1 MGHSRRL
8 EKDGSGWCAS
18 EFRRA
23 REGCFETYHSGKEN
37 VMSKTPLLTGVIAVP
52 VTPFDPQ
59 NRVDLDAFGR
69 LLEHLLARGVHGIAA
84 TGTTGEFFALTR
96 EERKEIFRFVAE
108 AVRGRAKLLAGTN
121 AMTTAEVIELS
132 AAARDLGY
140 DALLLPPPP
149 VSRPKLG
156 ELVAHYEAVDDA
168 VGLPI
173 LLYNNPPR
181 SGVELGPDF
190 LAAIR
195 HRPHLFGIKES
206 SGSLDRLHELALH
219 FGNLEISCGSDSQAV
234 EYFLWGATSW
244 TAGPANVL
252 SAELVKVWE
261 LCAVQRDFVAG
272 VELMRRLLPLILY
285 MEQSGRFIQCCK
297 YGCELEGVRVGGTR
311 APLQPLTDDEKACF
325 RRLYEQAKGV

>member
-1 MGHSRRL
+1 
-8 EKDGSGWCAS
+8 
-18 EFRRA
+18 
-23 REGCFETYHSGKEN
+23 
-37 VMSKTPLLTGVIAVP
+37 
-52 VTPFDPQ
+52 VTPFDARD
-59 NRVDLDAFGR
+59 RVDLDALGK

-84 TGTTGEFFALTR
+84 TGTTGEFFALSS
-96 EERKEIFRFVAE
+96 EERKEIFRFVAD
-108 AVRGRAKLLAGTN
+108 AVRGRAQLLAGTN
-121 AMTTAEVIELS
+121 AMTTAEVVELS

-149 VSRPKLG
+149 VSRPSLAD
-156 ELVAHYEAVDDA
+156 LVAHYEAVDDA
-168 VGLPI
+168 VGMPI

-190 LAAIR
+190 LAAVR
-195 HRPHLFGIKES
+195 HRERLFGIKES
-206 SGSLDRLHELALH
+206 SGSLDRLHELALG

-252 SAELVKVWE
+252 SAEFVKVWE

-272 VELMRRLLPLILY
+272 AELMRRLLPLVMF

-297 YGCELEGVRVGGTR
+297 YGCELEGVPVGGPR
-311 APLQPLTDDEKACF
+311 LPLRPLNDEEKARF
-325 RRLYEQAKGV
+325 RRLYEQAKGAP

>member
-1 MGHSRRL
+1 
-8 EKDGSGWCAS
+8 
-18 EFRRA
+18 
-23 REGCFETYHSGKEN
+23 
-37 VMSKTPLLTGVIAVP
+37 MSKTPLLTGVIAVP
-52 VTPFDPQ
+52 VTPFDARD
-59 NRVDLDAFGR
+59 RVDYDALGR
-69 LLEHLLARGVHGIAA
+69 LLEHLLGNGVHGIAA
-84 TGTTGEFFALTR
+84 CGTTGEFFALTR

-121 AMTTAEVIELS
+121 ALTTAEVIELS
-132 AAARDLGY
+132 TAARDLGY

-149 VSRPKLG
+149 VSRPKLA

-168 VGLPI
+168 VGLPV

-190 LAAIR
+190 LNAVR
-195 HRPHLFGIKES
+195 HRERLFGIKES

-252 SAELVKVWE
+252 SAEFVKVWE

-272 VELMRRLLPLILY
+272 AELMRRLLPLVMY
-285 MEQSGRFIQCCK
+285 MEQCGRFIQSCK
-297 YGCELEGVRVGGTR
+297 YGCELEGIPVGGVR
-311 APLQPLTDDEKACF
+311 APLRPLGDDEKAHF
-325 RRLYEQAKGV
+325 RKLYEQAKRG